1 MEYKILK
8 SGYAD
13 SEFEKIL
20 NEHSK
25 AGWTVVSLCSHD
37 EFLVALLSR
46 KKQRL
51 HPTGAGL

>member
-1 MEYKILK
+1 MIYKILR

-25 AGWTVVSLCSHD
+25 AGWTVVSMCSHD
-37 EFLVALLSR
+37 EFLVALLSIHEH
-46 KKQRL
+46 RL
-51 HPTGAGL
+51 